1 MFIIGIDPHKGSH
14 TAAVIDRDERLVGE
28 LSVRADRRQ
37 RDRLLRWAAPFEPR
51 LWAVEGATGHGALL
65 AQQLVASGETVVDVP
80 AALSARARLLDSGRK
95 DKTDPHDAALGGD
108 RCVAAP
114 EPAQRSRSRITVRCC
129 GCWRVGIISCIAART
144 RAICRLHAV
153 LAEMVEG
160 GLSKNLSAKRAAA
173 ELRKLR
179 PARRDRDRTQTDR
192 CRSSSTK
199 SAASTRRSIELHGR
213 IDERRE
219 GVEHVGHR
227 RVRCRPDRRVLP
239 DRLHAATFVG
249 SRPPGTTPR
258 YNATAPIEAS
268 SGPKVRHRLNP
279 NGNRQLNHAIHIAAL
294 GQISHDTPG
303 RAYYLA
309 KQADGKSR
317 KEAMRCL
324 KRRISDAVYRQLRA
338 DLTTLNE
345 TGPGRQSGATLKS
358 SAAGRSL
365 NTGTSERSF
374 PDPTPQR

>member
-14 TAAVIDRDERLVGE
+14 TAAVIDRDEQVVGE
-28 LSVRADRRQ
+28 MSVQADRRQ
-37 RDRLLRWAAPFEPR
+37 RDRLLAWAALFEPR

-80 AALSARARLLDSGRK
+80 AALSARARLLDVGRK
-95 DKTDPHDAALGGD
+95 DKTDAHDARSAAIVALRHRNLRAVTLED
-108 RCVAAP
+108 HRQVLRLLARRHH
-114 EPAQRSRSRITVRCC
+114 QLT
-129 GCWRVGIISCIAART
+129 AART

-160 GLSKNLSAKRAAA
+160 GLSKNLSAKRAAN

-179 PARRDRDRTQTDR
+179 PHDAIGIERKRIAVELLDEVRRVDL
-192 CRSSSTK
+192 
-199 SAASTRRSIELHGR
+199 ALVELHGR
-213 IDERRE
+213 IDHAVKVTDTSVTDVVGVGPIVACYLIGYSGDIRRFPSA
-219 GVEHVGHR
+219 GHY
-227 RVRCRPDRRVLP
+227 
-239 DRLHAATFVG
+239 A
-249 SRPPGTTPR
+249 R

-268 SGPKVRHRLNP
+268 SGPRVRHRLNL

-303 RAYYLA
+303 RAYYLH
-309 KQADGKSR
+309 KQTERKNR

-338 DLTTLNE
+338 D
-345 TGPGRQSGATLKS
+345 
-358 SAAGRSL
+358 AG
-365 NTGTSERSF
+365 N
-374 PDPTPQR
+374 